1 MNPRRQ
7 LLSALFL
14 GAMTLSLTGCG
25 SDSSSITTPND
36 TAPPQAPAN
45 LHARFDVPTKRDW
58 LGWTPS
64 ASANVDGYEIRV
76 GNSPG
81 GNDDLLSTVDASTDE
96 IALPLVTDPTTEYY
110 RVRAIGKNGVPSGY
124 TLKLQVDR
132 AGWNGGQTPG
142 DLVPGAADD
151 N

>member
-7 LLSALFL
+7 ILSALFL
-14 GAMTLSLTGCG
+14 GAMTLSLAGCG

-64 ASANVDGYEIRV
+64 SSPNVGSYEVRYSD
-76 GNSPG
+76 SPS
-81 GNDDLLSTVDASTDE
+81 GNDYLLTTVDASTSDVP
-96 IALPLVTDPTTEYY
+96 LPLVSDPTTQYY
-110 RVRAIGKNGVPSGY
+110 RVRAIGANGNPSGF
-124 TLKLQVDR
+124 TQKLQVDR
-132 AGWNGGQTPG
+132 AGWGGDPTTSDPTPNS
-142 DLVPGAADD
+142 ADD